1 MKTITLDDKEM
12 QILRTIVLDSDKA
25 EALRFVVDLWDRVK
39 EKEPQACGPKSA

>member
-1 MKTITLDDKEM
+1 VKTITFDDKEM
-12 QILRTIVLDSDKA
+12 QILRAIVVDGDKE